1 MVPEDL
7 VMLYSGGA
15 DSFLMLHW
23 ALQLKRKPYC
33 ILIDYG
39 QKHIEELE
47 YAKSHLVELG
57 VPYRVISI
65 SNLGVSSGL
74 TGDKIEGTYKGVH
87 PMNVPGRN
95 TIFIGLAYSVAES
108 MGIEEIWYGPDYSD
122 YIHAFPDCYQS
133 YVGAMN
139 KVLEI
144 APSYPIKLYAP
155 LLGWTKEM
163 ILDYIQNVLNVD
175 LKVIH
180 SGYEPPK

>member
-1 MVPEDL
+1 MSEYDL
-7 VMLYSGGA
+7 IMLYSGGA
-15 DSFLMLHW
+15 DSYLMLHW
-23 ALQLKRKPYC
+23 AIQLRRTPYC

-39 QKHIEELE
+39 QKHIEELN
-47 YAKSHLVELG
+47 YARSHLVKLKI
-57 VPYRVISI
+57 PYRLISI
-65 SNLGVSSGL
+65 TNLGVTSGL
-74 TGDKIEGTYKGVH
+74 TGDKVEGIYEGVH

-108 MGIEEIWYGPDYSD
+108 MGIKEVWYGPDYSD
-122 YIHAFPDCYQS
+122 YEHAFPDCYQS

-163 ILDYIQNVLNVD
+163 ILDYIQNVLTVD
-175 LKVIH
+175 LKTIH
-180 SGYEPPK
+180 SGYEEPK